1 MSIVSLGPHLQA
13 ALLCERVEQREQ
25 NGPIT
30 IVGLIDR
37 IVVRVPTAIPQDQII
52 SSVVSCHAVVILK
65 TGSRPGYHKLRLTL
79 TSPSGRPLREFSL
92 DIALPNEQDQ
102 GVNIV
107 MPIQFTA
114 SEEGVYWFDLK
125 LDNEAVPLTRISFR
139 RTVLHT

>member
-1 MSIVSLGPHLQA
+1 MAYVSLGPHLQA
-13 ALLCERVEQREQ
+13 ALLCQYVEQQEQ

-37 IVVRVPTAIPQDQII
+37 VVVRVPRTMPQMQVAP
-52 SSVVSCHAVVILK
+52 SVVSCYAVVILK
-65 TGSRPGYHKLRLTL
+65 TGSRPGNYKLRLAL

-92 DIALPNEQDQ
+92 DIALPNEPDQ

-114 SEEGVYWFDLK
+114 SEEGIYWFDVK
-125 LDNEAVPLTRISFR
+125 LNGETLTRTSLR
-139 RTVLHT
+139 RVVQRS